1 MPSGRGEPEERSE
14 GRAEQDAPAE
24 AFHAPPGHEEAARDD
39 AAVVDER
46 CERGGQELLADI
58 EQGGHARAGQ
68 EEDLCGQDDAQEMG
82 QPGLFFRGKSRPD
95 DPGEFRSEDPCHGGQ
110 GGYAE
115 GRPPEHS
122 REEPPAVCL
131 VLLEPL
137 GKQRDQRD
145 RNITAREQV
154 IEEVGDHEG
163 REIDVRFRPRPE
175 LPRNHL
181 IPYQPHEPGQEHA
194 ARHDQGRY
202 AHFMRCRQ
210 SHCLSLMIGGSNR
223 VGAFWRMHFC
233 LPCTRSPP
241 PTVFWE

>member
-1 MPSGRGEPEERSE
+1 MQE
-14 GRAEQDAPAE
+14 
-24 AFHAPPGHEEAARDD
+24 
-39 AAVVDER
+39 V
-46 CERGGQELLADI
+46 GQS
-58 EQGGHARAGQ
+58 
-68 EEDLCGQDDAQEMG
+68 
-82 QPGLFFRGKSRPD
+82 GLFFRGKSRPD

-115 GRPPEHS
+115 GRPPEHR

-145 RNITAREQV
+145 RDITAREQV
-154 IEEVGDHEG
+154 IEEVGDHKG
-163 REIDVRFRPRPE
+163 REIDVRFRTRPE

-210 SHCLSLMIGGSNR
+210 SHCLSL
-223 VGAFWRMHFC
+223 
-233 LPCTRSPP
+233 
-241 PTVFWE
+241 